1 MGSGRKSG
9 LLLAK
14 ARALDR
20 DSLPSL
26 VIAAHGADV
35 VRAAHGPALRAA
47 RQTGQLESQVT
58 PALALSRLWITFLW
72 QWGHWLVLPFA
83 VAVR

>member
-1 MGSGRKSG
+1 MGAGRKSG

-14 ARALDR
+14 ARALDL
-20 DSLPSL
+20 DSLPTL

-35 VRAAHGPALRAA
+35 VRAPHGPALRAA
-47 RQTGQLESQVT
+47 GETGQLESQVAA
-58 PALALSRLWITFLW
+58 ALALTRLGITFLW

-83 VAVR
+83 VAFR